1 MKRIVESLQWEIG
14 ASEIHDGTKSLLS
27 HYKNLINLHLYLEAT
42 TKLEQPS
49 TLSYRLSLPHPLQ
62 PCHIP
67 NASRH
72 YLTIQPVR
80 VSAPLVVI
88 ATGFQSINTCSS

>member
-1 MKRIVESLQWEIG
+1 MKLIVESLQWEIR
-14 ASEIHDGTKSLLS
+14 ASEIGDGIKSLPS
-27 HYKNLINLHLYLEAT
+27 YYKNLVNLHLYLETT

-49 TLSYRLSLPHPLQ
+49 TLPYRLSLPHPLQ

-72 YLTIQPVR
+72 YLTIQSVR
-80 VSAPLVVI
+80 VSPPLVVI